1 MQLKGEV
8 NRAEPGAELA
18 CAATLLPLKNYL
30 CIPACMRPHCFSLFL
45 LESIDTSHIPTWY
58 RS

>member
-8 NRAEPGAELA
+8 NRDEPGAELF

-30 CIPACMRPHCFSLFL
+30 YIPACMRPHCFSLFL
-45 LESIDTSHIPTWY
+45 LESTGTSFIHDWS